1 MYIDKINNPSDLK
14 KLDIKELPILADE
27 IRELIISKVS
37 ERGGHLASN
46 LGIVELTMALHY
58 VFDSPIDKIVY
69 DVSHQTY
76 SHKILTGRKEA
87 FACKEKYSTVT
98 GFSNPDESEHDLF
111 VLGHTS
117 TSVSLACGFAK
128 ARDVKGSKEN
138 VIAVIGDA
146 SLDGGQAFEAIN
158 YASELKSNII
168 VVINDNEMSI
178 AENYGALAKHL
189 SDLRV
194 SKGNVDNNFFE
205 ALGFEYYLVEN
216 GNSVEDIIDVFKKI
230 KDADRPIV
238 VHVCTKKGYGYK
250 YAEEDKEKWHWARPF
265 DREKGEFL
273 TSVPKENYGSI
284 VSDYLL
290 DKMKKDSK
298 VVTIAASTPVCI
310 GFDKEKRELAGA
322 QYIDVGIAEQNG
334 VTMAAAMAKAGC
346 KPVFATNATFIQRAY
361 DQIVQEISIN
371 KAPAT
376 LIVTHGSVFGHH
388 NDTHIGLL
396 DIPLLGNIP
405 NLMYLAPTNKEEYID
420 MLDWSIEQKE
430 LPVAIRVPWTGVT
443 HADEAIDTDY
453 SNIKYKIVS
462 KGSKVCIIAL
472 GGFFELGKRTAD
484 MIKKEIGVDVTLINP
499 RYITGV
505 DKETLDWIKDN
516 HEVVATLEDGI
527 LSGGFGAKI
536 SQYYADKN
544 IKVCNFGFS
553 MEIPRVYNPNELMKK
568 NLLTEEQIMK
578 EILKNC

>member
-1 MYIDKINNPSDLK
+1 MYIEKINNPSELK
-14 KLDIKELPILADE
+14 KLDIKELPAVAEE

-37 ERGGHLASN
+37 ACGGHLASN
-46 LGIVELTMALHY
+46 LGIVELTLALHY
-58 VFDSPIDKIVY
+58 IFDSPNDKIVF

-76 SHKILTGRKEA
+76 SHKILTGRRDA
-87 FACKEKYSTVT
+87 FACVDKYNTIT

-117 TSVSLACGFAK
+117 TSISLACGLAK
-128 ARDVKGSKEN
+128 ARDVKGGKEN

-146 SLDGGQAFEAIN
+146 SLDGGQAFEALN

-178 AENYGALAKHL
+178 PENYGALATHL

-194 SKGNVDNNFFE
+194 SKGKTDNNFFE

-216 GNSVEDIIDVFKKI
+216 GNCVDDIIAVFRKI
-230 KDADRPIV
+230 KDADHPV
-238 VHVCTKKGYGYK
+238 AVHVCTKKGYGYR

-290 DKMKKDSK
+290 DKMKKDPD

-310 GFDKEKRELAGA
+310 GFDKEKRNQAGT

-361 DQIVQEISIN
+361 DQIVQELSIN
-371 KAPAT
+371 KSPAT
-376 LIVTHGSVFGHH
+376 LIVTHASVYGHH

-405 NLMYLAPTNKEEYID
+405 NLMYLAPANKEEYIA

-430 LPVAIRVPWTGVT
+430 FPVAIRVPWTGVT
-443 HADEAIDTDY
+443 HTTEIVDTDY
-453 SNIKYKIVS
+453 STIKYKITA
-462 KGSKVCIIAL
+462 KGRGICIIAL
-472 GGFFELGKRTAD
+472 GGFYELGKRTAD
-484 MIKKEIGVDVTLINP
+484 MIKEGTGIDVTLINP
-499 RYITGV
+499 RYITGI
-505 DKETLDWIKDN
+505 DTETLDWIKDN
-516 HEVVATLEDGI
+516 HEIVVTLEDGI
-527 LSGGFGAKI
+527 LSGGFGSKI
-536 SQYYADKN
+536 SQYYSDKN
-544 IKVCNFGFS
+544 IKVYNFGFS
-553 MEIPRVYNPNELMKK
+553 MDIPRKYNPNELMKK
-568 NLLTEEQIMK
+568 NLLTEEQITGEIMK
-578 EILKNC
+578 IL